1 MSEKTYNT
9 QECIVAFID
18 VLGASAAIREDAD
31 GSLNA
36 IHSAYDASIKLFHD
50 VFVEKGIIPGVNIFS
65 DNIVVAVPKV
75 PGKEKASFKAV
86 VILSAIIQV
95 EFLKKGFLTR
105 GGIASGSYFIDKV
118 MVWGTALLRGYYLE
132 SQVAFYPRVVIDPEL
147 VGELGLA
154 FPKSNDAI
162 QTWLRQDNDKLFYVN
177 YLNPALKDTLLFIL
191 SNFSQVEEQ
200 LAKHIDNP
208 KVSQKWLWFSSY
220 LMNRMGDFQQPEGDD
235 EKHGL

>member
-18 VLGASAAIREDAD
+18 VLGASAAIQADAD
-31 GSLNA
+31 DSLHT

-50 VFVEKGIIPGVNIFS
+50 VFVEKGIVPGVKIFS
-65 DNIVVAVPKV
+65 DNIVVAIPKV
-75 PGKEKASFKAV
+75 PGKEKAAFKAV
-86 VILSAIIQV
+86 VMLSAIIQV
-95 EFLKKGFLTR
+95 EFLKRGFLTR
-105 GGIASGSYFIDKV
+105 GGIASGSYFVDKV
-118 MVWGTALLRGYYLE
+118 MVWGKAMLRGYQLE

-147 VGELGLA
+147 VGELRLA
-154 FPKSNDAI
+154 FPKPDDAI
-162 QTWLRQDNDKLFYVN
+162 KAWLRQDKDKLFYVN

-200 LAKHIDNP
+200 LAKHVDNP

-220 LMNRMGDFQQPEGDD
+220 LLERMGDFQQPEGDD
-235 EKHGL
+235 EKHGS